1 MLLVII
7 SYVHA
12 AKAQHWLMNYPAD
25 HYLLKHLPYELPK
38 FLPVLLNH
46 WQAMLEPDI
55 VPVVFYDSAMQSPIA
70 FDDHEDFLASVQP
83 EKQLKEREISVNAE
97 SAVSQ

>member
-1 MLLVII
+1 M
-7 SYVHA
+7 
-12 AKAQHWLMNYPAD
+12 P
-25 HYLLKHLPYELPK
+25 
-38 FLPVLLNH
+38 
-46 WQAMLEPDI
+46 EPDI

-83 EKQLKEREISVNAE
+83 EKQLKERKISVNAE